1 MTEMW
6 MPGAEQQPQ
15 PGGVTMNP
23 ALPSR
28 VTWHITWDALTNGQ
42 QPSFD
47 GVAGYL
53 ERQEYCPHLMWDPW
67 TGRIVQFYPADQGG
81 RALVNWN
88 QDGQYNIQIETFFSP
103 GTVRDG
109 ITYATVAETPCKG
122 LDEILAWT
130 DSLGIPR
137 AWPMGAP
144 QWAGNSRDPGIWNT
158 QAGHYGH
165 CNVPDNTHTDPGPMP
180 DLNRGLAA
188 MGGTITPIS
197 TPEGFLMALTDQQQ
211 NDLYYILCTKEG
223 RAERAQQDANTL
235 LASAVAMLD
244 GGHPTIAELF
254 AVFNDRLKHIKDG
267 TDLLAPLNAD
277 LRPDLAAKGQQLAN
291 LPAAVLNQ
299 PFTLADGTKTN
310 LAGILSALNAKP
322 AGTTTVTNAAPAP
335 FDVDALVARLKTEL
349 PAAVLTELSTK
360 LTK

>member
-6 MPGAEQQPQ
+6 MPGAEQRPQ
-15 PGGVTMNP
+15 AGGVTMNP
-23 ALPSR
+23 NLPSR

-53 ERQEYCPHLMWDPW
+53 ERMGYCPTLMWDPW

-88 QDGQYNIQIETFFSP
+88 QDGRYNIQIETFFSP
-103 GTVRDG
+103 GAVRDG
-109 ITYATVAETPCKG
+109 VAYATVADTPCNG

-137 AWPMGAP
+137 VWPMGAP

-158 QAGHYGH
+158 QPGHYGH

-180 DLNRGLAA
+180 DLNGGIAA
-188 MGGTITPIS
+188 MGSIK
-197 TPEGFLMALTDQQQ
+197 PEGFLMALSDAQQQ
-211 NDLYYILCTKEG
+211 QLFDAVMNLEGFVWKGGPSTKKGDGDPSSLFG
-223 RAERAQQDANTL
+223 RVIKVKEDTWDTR
-235 LASAVAMLD
+235 LAL
-244 GGHPTIAELF
+244 T
-254 AVFNDRLKHIKDG
+254 
-267 TDLLAPLNAD
+267 NA
-277 LRPDLAAKGQQLAN
+277 LPN

-299 PFTLADGTKTN
+299 SFKLADGTVTN
-310 LAGILSALNAKP
+310 LAGILTAIHAQP
-322 AGTTTVTNAAPAP
+322 AAAAGPGSVADP
-335 FDVDALVARLKTEL
+335 QAIVDAIVNGIQFTRK
-349 PAAVLTELSTK
+349 
-360 LTK
+360 